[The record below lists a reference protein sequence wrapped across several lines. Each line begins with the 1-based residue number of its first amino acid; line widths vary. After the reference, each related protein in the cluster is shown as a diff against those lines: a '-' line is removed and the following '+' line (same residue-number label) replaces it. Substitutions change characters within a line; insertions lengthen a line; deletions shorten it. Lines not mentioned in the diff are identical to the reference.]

1 MRQSP
6 PRLLPRSLSVRAR
19 VAWAAGLAAALVVLV
34 GAAASAVTL
43 VTNEYQQ
50 RDRRVDAVAEALA
63 SSGNPITRGQGYVA
77 TLRIGDTVV
86 ESTPVALP
94 AATPGLTTAVVRGVT
109 YRVRTLPVARPDGAL
124 LSVGV
129 REGPTRALI
138 GPLARRLALA
148 GAVAVALAA
157 ALGWWFAGRA
167 VRPLRRLITQTRT
180 LTSDGAQAPAPLHG
194 AAEAEELSR
203 AITDLWTRMTIAQE
217 RTRTALD
224 SARGFAA
231 AAAHELRTPLTAMR
245 TDLDMLR
252 VYPRGQPELD
262 EIVGDLIRTQRR
274 VESTVTAL
282 GQLAAGEVMRPEDRV
297 TFDVT
302 ELFDRVAQED
312 ARTHPTVRIATRGD
326 QPLLMTGWPDG
337 IRLAADNLVRN
348 ALTHGRAT
356 EIELSAALVENADR
370 RQIELCVDD
379 NGVGLPPTD
388 RDRVLHRFERGPHP
402 QVSGSG
408 LGLALVAQQATVHGG
423 TITLTDSP
431 LGGLRAT
438 LTINTDDHAPR

>member
-1 MRQSP
+1 MP
-6 PRLLPRSLSVRAR
+6 KRSLSVRAR
-19 VAWAAGLAAALVVLV
+19 VAWAAGLAAALVVLL
-34 GAAASAVTL
+34 GAGLAAVTW

-63 SSGNPITRGQGYVA
+63 GSGNPITRGQGYVA
-77 TLRIGDTVV
+77 TLRIDDTVA
-86 ESTPVALP
+86 ETTPVILP
-94 AATPGLTTAVVRGVT
+94 ATTPGLSTAVVHGVT
-109 YRVRTLPVARPDGAL
+109 YRVRTLPVAGPGGAL

-129 REGPTRALI
+129 RDNPTRVLV

-148 GAVAVALAA
+148 GALAVALAA

-167 VRPLRRLITQTRT
+167 VRPLRQLITQTRT
-180 LTSDGAQAPAPLHG
+180 LTSEGVPAPAPVRG

-203 AITDLWTRMTIAQE
+203 AITDMWTRMTIAQE
-217 RTRTALD
+217 RTRSALD

-252 VYPRGQPELD
+252 TQPLGQPELD
-262 EIVGDLIRTQRR
+262 EILGDLIRTQRR

-282 GQLAAGEVMRPEDRV
+282 GHLAAGEMMRPEDRI

-302 ELFDRVAQED
+302 ELFDRLAQED
-312 ARTHPTVRIATRGD
+312 ARTHPTVRITTRGD

-356 EIELSAALVENADR
+356 EIELSATVVDHADR
-370 RQIELCVDD
+370 RRIELCVDD
-379 NGVGLPPTD
+379 NGVGLPLTY
-388 RDRVLHRFERGPHP
+388 RERVLGRFERGPHP

-408 LGLALVAQQATVHGG
+408 LGLALVAQQAALHGG
-423 TITLTDSP
+423 SITLTDSP

-438 LTINTDDHAPR
+438 LKIDTTDVTAR

>member
-1 MRQSP
+1 MSPSP
-6 PRLLPRSLSVRAR
+6 PRFPTRSLSVRAR
-19 VAWAAGLAAALVVLV
+19 VAWAAGLAAALVVLL
-34 GAAASAVTL
+34 GAGLTAVTW

-63 SSGNPITRGQGYVA
+63 GSGDPITRGQGYVA
-77 TLRIGDTVV
+77 TLRAGDSVV
-86 ESTPVALP
+86 ESTPVILP
-94 AATPGLTTAVVRGVT
+94 AATPGLSTAVVRGVP
-109 YRVRTLPVARPDGAL
+109 YRVRTVAGPDGAL

-129 REGPTRALI
+129 RDNPTRALV

-148 GAVAVALAA
+148 GVLAVALAA

-167 VRPLRRLITQTRT
+167 VRPLRQLITQTRT
-180 LTSDGAQAPAPLHG
+180 LTSEGAPTPAPVRG
-194 AAEAEELSR
+194 AAEAEELSF
-203 AITDLWTRMTIAQE
+203 AITDMWTRMTAAQE
-217 RTRTALD
+217 RTRSALD

-252 VYPRGQPELD
+252 TRPLGQSDLD

-282 GQLAAGEVMRPEDRV
+282 GHLAAGEVMRPEDRV

-302 ELFDRVAQED
+302 ELFDRLAQEY
-312 ARTHPTVRIATRGD
+312 ARTHPNVRITTRGD

-356 EIELSAALVENADR
+356 EIELSATLVHNADR

-379 NGVGLPPTD
+379 NGVGLPLTY
-388 RDRVLHRFERGPHP
+388 RERVLERFERGPHP
-402 QVSGSG
+402 RVSGSG
-408 LGLALVAQQATVHGG
+408 LGLALVAQQAALHGG
-423 TITLTDSP
+423 TVTLTDSP
-431 LGGLRAT
+431 RGGLRAT
-438 LTINTDDHAPR
+438 LTVDTTC